1 MTHTKVEDLESK
13 LQATHETSI
22 STLQDDLN
30 VLKAGQEQQAKMN
43 VDLRKALK
51 NSLDKTKKNIVANSE
66 KLVHV
71 EEELLL
77 RATIEGV
84 ETLKQ
89 TQEEAS
95 TLLSA
100 TVLEKLDEKV
110 NQANFTEL
118 ETKMVK
124 NVQQLEGKRPA
135 LLWFFCR
142 AFDGFG

>member
-1 MTHTKVEDLESK
+1 
-13 LQATHETSI
+13 
-22 STLQDDLN
+22 
-30 VLKAGQEQQAKMN
+30 MN

-89 TQEEAS
+89 TQEEAL

-100 TVLEKLDEKV
+100 TVMGKLDEKV
-110 NQANFTEL
+110 N
-118 ETKMVK
+118 
-124 NVQQLEGKRPA
+124 
-135 LLWFFCR
+135 
-142 AFDGFG
+142 

>member
-1 MTHTKVEDLESK
+1 M
-13 LQATHETSI
+13 
-22 STLQDDLN
+22 
-30 VLKAGQEQQAKMN
+30 
-43 VDLRKALK
+43 
-51 NSLDKTKKNIVANSE
+51 ANSE

-135 LLWFFCR
+135 LLGFFCR
-142 AFDGFG
+142 AFAGFG